1 LFVNVNISGQD
12 LSDIRFADFV
22 NEVLDRHGLPP
33 SSLTLE
39 ITEGTLMHQLEAGS
53 KTLTRLHELGVGL
66 SVDDFGTGYSSLSHL
81 SRLPISSLKIDR
93 SFVGRME
100 GESDDSEIVRALI
113 QLGAVLGIR
122 VVAEGIE
129 TEVQLESLRNFG
141 CAYGQGYF
149 LARPLTVDQVEP
161 LLEAAPA
168 PAQGA
173 RRDAGAGAESAQ
185 TFRLPVRSR
194 TS

>member
-1 LFVNVNISGQD
+1 
-12 LSDIRFADFV
+12 
-22 NEVLDRHGLPP
+22 
-33 SSLTLE
+33 
-39 ITEGTLMHQLEAGS
+39 
-53 KTLTRLHELGVGL
+53 VGL

-129 TEVQLESLRNFG
+129 TEVQLEGLRNFG
-141 CAYGQGYF
+141 CTYGQGYF
-149 LARPLTVDQVEP
+149 LARPLTVDHVEA
-161 LLEAAPA
+161 LLAASPGR
-168 PAQGA
+168 AQA
-173 RRDAGAGAESAQ
+173 AQRDAGAGTESAQ
-185 TFRLPVRSR
+185 TFRLPLRSR
-194 TS
+194 SS